1 MTTKVFIS
9 YDEFSSEEFY
19 NYIEQNPTHKI
30 VLWVPEAS
38 IIPQLYRTVEE
49 WISFSQNLDLKN
61 IDYTLVTSDSE
72 FYDDHPNVIGWDDF
86 AAYKIMYD
94 FKTASVQFSKRPQ
107 MALKHFVTR
116 FGRESFQ
123 CSVIVDLLHKYKLE
137 NHTVIQYDNYGDEF
151 LFNEPYSPSFWNG
164 EPFSQIY
171 NNSLNEYN
179 IPPSYIF
186 SAVDISATTDIM
198 SNSIQPSMLAPIMNG
213 FPSVV
218 YGRKGIVKKMERVL
232 GISMYNDMID
242 TSYDSIEDP
251 YERADALMVE
261 LRKLFDTYIEPDII
275 VKKFD
280 GNAMFNKQKVF
291 NLVKNKN
298 VNEKIKEFLD
308 IPELH
313 HYKLILNSCDNL
325 TMMGNFI
332 YQSS

>member
-19 NYIEQNPTHKI
+19 DYIEQNPTHKI

-38 IIPQLYRTVEE
+38 IIPQLYKTAEE
-49 WISFSQNLDLKN
+49 WISFSQNLDSKN

-72 FYDDHPNVIGWDDF
+72 FYGVHPNVIGWDDF

-94 FKTASVQFSKRPQ
+94 FKIGSISFSKRPQ
-107 MALKHFVTR
+107 MALRHFVTR

-123 CSVIVDLLHKYKLE
+123 CSIIVDLLHKYKLE
-137 NHTVIQYDNYGDEF
+137 NYTTIQYDNYGNDF
-151 LFNEPYSPSFWNG
+151 LFNKDYSPSFWDGNL
-164 EPFSQIY
+164 FSNIA

-179 IPPSYIF
+179 IPSSFIF
-186 SAVDISATTDIM
+186 SAIDISATTDIM
-198 SNSIQPSMLAPIMNG
+198 SNSIQPSMLYPIMNG

-218 YGRKGIVKKMERVL
+218 YGKKGIVKKMERVL

-242 TSYDSIEDP
+242 TSYDSIQDSH
-251 YERADALMVE
+251 ERADSLLGE
-261 LRKLFDTYIEPDII
+261 LRTLFNTYNDPEII

-280 GNAMFNKQKVF
+280 GNAIFNKQKVF

-313 HYKLILNSCDNL
+313 YYKEILNSSDNL
-325 TMMGNFI
+325 TMIGNII